1 MSPPL
6 QKFEAAR
13 KGLSCSQLLFSYCP
27 SVSLDFSS
35 PLVWLYGGIIHPNLT
50 VVGCVCY
57 VDFFFV
63 SFLAITLND
72 AWLSATYL
80 SFHLFLM
87 TAAEAL
93 WRCLTCLQTIVSLWV
108 AEGDPK
114 KGLNPKKEFKNV
126 CVWCGSRTA
135 KSPSLSSCLS
145 SHLAWRYRLWLSVS
159 GSRRIFRKPLLT
171 DISSRRFEAPLCCI
185 QMS

>member
-126 CVWCGSRTA
+126 CVWCGSRA
-135 KSPSLSSCLS
+135 
-145 SHLAWRYRLWLSVS
+145 VS
-159 GSRRIFRKPLLT
+159 GQPKAHVFLLVFQVTWPGDT
-171 DISSRRFEAPLCCI
+171 DCGSQCLVAEGFLESLY
-185 QMS
+185 